1 MFLWRYQLQAERL
14 VFMKETGICSCVF
27 FLKEIT
33 SPWGSSW
40 KKICKKKK
48 KKKKKTV
55 WPGVRQELKK
65 QPLLVSPFSYHS
77 LSFLFRFI
85 SRMIFPILSFFPLF
99 PLSLLKATFAWIAK
113 ELPLM
118 SVMSTDSYLYF
129 LQKNKKAKPISA
141 FVWCCII
148 CDLCKYIP
156 LKKKL
161 L

>member
-1 MFLWRYQLQAERL
+1 MSHLFLIIL
-14 VFMKETGICSCVF
+14 
-27 FLKEIT
+27 
-33 SPWGSSW
+33 
-40 KKICKKKK
+40 
-48 KKKKKTV
+48 
-55 WPGVRQELKK
+55 
-65 QPLLVSPFSYHS
+65 
-77 LSFLFRFI
+77 FLFFFV
-85 SRMIFPILSFFPLF
+85 SFPGWSFPFFPFFPLF

-156 LKKKL
+156 LKKNYCNMVSEEGCTYSHVTHSAYRLKYMYIFIDHNIL
-161 L
+161 CCVHRFKDLAERWSWKVNEQ